1 MKSTYVGN
9 PPTKKV
15 NYGSPAIKHSSPNV
29 PPRLSHNLPYTHST
43 KDILHKNKE
52 LKEHKFLNT
61 HSPNFMGANKKFH
74 QCSPNKPEITS
85 KISHAYQEHKTAPM
99 KGSMYIGEY
108 KMNSLSKPNKLN
120 VETLNKN
127 IEEKGKKTPRMS

>member
-9 PPTKKV
+9 PATK
-15 NYGSPAIKHSSPNV
+15 NIHYGSPAIKHSSPNV

-52 LKEHKFLNT
+52 FKEHKLINT
-61 HSPNFMGANKKFH
+61 HSSTFMAANKKFN

-85 KISHAYQEHKTAPM
+85 KISHTYQEHKTAPM
-99 KGSMYIGEY
+99 KGSMYVGDY
-108 KMNSLSKPNKLN
+108 KMESSSKKSKLN
-120 VETLNKN
+120 AETLNSHL
-127 IEEKGKKTPRMS
+127 EEKGKRTPRMS